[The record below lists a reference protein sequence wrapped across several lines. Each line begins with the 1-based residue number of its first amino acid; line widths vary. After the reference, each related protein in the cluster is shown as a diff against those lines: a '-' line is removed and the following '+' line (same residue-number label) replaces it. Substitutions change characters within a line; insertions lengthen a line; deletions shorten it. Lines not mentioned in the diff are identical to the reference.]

1 MAGSEQ
7 VENQREKQNMGNLCE
22 GRVAVVTGAGRG
34 IGREHALLL
43 AENGARV
50 VVNDLGGDAAGAGAD
65 LSPAQEVVAE
75 IEAMG
80 GEAVVNGA
88 NVADFDAAG
97 QMIHQAIDTFGS
109 CDIVIN
115 NAGILRDRM
124 VFSMSESD
132 WDAVVNVHLM
142 GTFAPTHHAA
152 AYWREKVKAGGDAFG
167 RIINTSSPSGIYGN
181 VGQANYGAAKAG
193 IAAFTII
200 TAMELVKYG
209 VTVNC
214 LAPGAYTRMT
224 ADLGGFDSMDEEAQE
239 AMSPRWIAVPAVWLC
254 SEAAQKVTGRVF
266 DVRGE
271 QLGVAEQWNL
281 GPSATQ
287 PDDPADLTDVMAGLL
302 ADARLNSGMHGH
314 PTEGPGRPGP
324 GL

>member
-132 WDAVVNVHLM
+132 WDAVVNVHLK

-254 SEAAQKVTGRVF
+254 SKAAQNVTGRVF

>member
-132 WDAVVNVHLM
+132 WDAVVNVHLK

-181 VGQANYGAAKAG
+181 VGQSNYGAAKAG

-254 SEAAQKVTGRVF
+254 SEAAQNVTGRVF

>member
-75 IEAMG
+75 IEAMD
-80 GEAVVNGA
+80 GEAVVTGA

-132 WDAVVNVHLM
+132 WDAVVNVHLK

-224 ADLGGFDSMDEEAQE
+224 ADRGGFDSMDEEAQE

-254 SEAAQKVTGRVF
+254 SEAAQNVTGRVF